1 MCETVVLERYIC
13 KPAIRGYSIY
23 SFMVADL
30 YTFFVTTSSFL
41 ERLSFTYDKPR
52 INAGSLC
59 FGMRPVNF
67 KIVGSVDVHKQLFH
81 ESY

>member
-1 MCETVVLERYIC
+1 
-13 KPAIRGYSIY
+13 
-23 SFMVADL
+23 MVADL

-41 ERLSFTYDKPR
+41 ERLSFTYDKPP

-67 KIVGSVDVHKQLFH
+67 KIVGSVDVH
-81 ESY
+81 